1 MTDEQQERAISF
13 ALGLLDLVNNELVVG
28 HWETFICKGA
38 SDILIELVKENIE
51 NVNGMTIIRTLEEPS
66 QDPTTGAPDAL

>member
-13 ALGLLDLVNNELVVG
+13 ALDLLNLVNNELVVG
-28 HWETFICKGA
+28 HWETLICKGA

-51 NVNGMTIIRTLEEPS
+51 NVNGMTIIRTLEEPA
-66 QDPTTGAPDAL
+66 QGHPTGAL

>member
-1 MTDEQQERAISF
+1 MTEEQQERAISF
-13 ALGLLDLVNNELVVG
+13 ALDLLDLVNNELVVG

-51 NVNGMTIIRTLEEPS
+51 NVNGMTNLRTPDEPAQGHS
-66 QDPTTGAPDAL
+66 TGAPDAL

>member
-13 ALGLLDLVNNELVVG
+13 ALDLLNLVNNELVVG

-51 NVNGMTIIRTLEEPS
+51 GPSINIKSSFGPKRKYLES
-66 QDPTTGAPDAL
+66 DAKFVI

>member
-1 MTDEQQERAISF
+1 MMTDEQQERAISF
-13 ALGLLDLVNNELVVG
+13 ALDLLNLVNNELVVG

-51 NVNGMTIIRTLEEPS
+51 NVNGMTNHKDT
-66 QDPTTGAPDAL
+66 

>member
-13 ALGLLDLVNNELVVG
+13 ALDLLNLVNNELVVG

-66 QDPTTGAPDAL
+66 QDPTTVAPDAL